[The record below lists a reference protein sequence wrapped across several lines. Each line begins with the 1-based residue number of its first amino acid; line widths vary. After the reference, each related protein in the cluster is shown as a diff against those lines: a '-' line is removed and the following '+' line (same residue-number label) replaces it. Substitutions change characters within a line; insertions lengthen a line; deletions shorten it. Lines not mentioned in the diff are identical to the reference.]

1 MDTNKIFNILL
12 IVSKVVKYVV
22 TLIKEAKDKTL
33 ACFKSTLP
41 RKKPSSDSPPTSVG
55 KCFRKEIGNR

>member
-22 TLIKEAKDKTL
+22 TLIKETKDKTL
-33 ACFKSTLP
+33 ACFKSN
-41 RKKPSSDSPPTSVG
+41 KQDPPQIV
-55 KCFRKEIGNR
+55 